1 MKSANTARCFSLG
14 VIKLIVIA
22 RRGCGCG
29 GQASRRRRG
38 GEGSLFFASRIGS
51 GAWVNKW
58 ICMAWIVRSGSMIG
72 KGREERSLFASLFSL
87 SFHDRW

>member
-1 MKSANTARCFSLG
+1 MDAVAEDKRA
-14 VIKLIVIA
+14 
-22 RRGCGCG
+22 
-29 GQASRRRRG
+29 
-38 GEGSLFFASRIGS
+38 GEGGREGGLFFFASRIGS

>member
-1 MKSANTARCFSLG
+1 MDAVAEDKRAG
-14 VIKLIVIA
+14 E
-22 RRGCGCG
+22 G
-29 GQASRRRRG
+29 G
-38 GEGSLFFASRIGS
+38 GEGGLFFFASRIGS